1 MADQFTFTP
10 VNTAPGQPAPGPRQI
25 TPIDDTPVQYATGRA
40 PMFTGEPTQA
50 MQFGQ
55 PTLKTPLTFTPTITA
70 EQAAAAPELRPTQ
83 MAEVLP
89 ERGMPTRAGVG
100 ALQAMTFD
108 PDEFKQILQALDPS
122 IEVNIGP
129 EGGIYV
135 TNPKVGKMYALNK
148 PGASLNDAINVGTA
162 IVSGLA
168 TGLAG
173 SAARRVAAE
182 AIIQTLIETG
192 QYAAGGEFD
201 PEEVAFGVVG
211 SAASEVPGMMAR
223 SRAGQQVYTSA
234 VDLGAAPEQ
243 AADIVRVAE
252 AQGRPVAAQQEVLR
266 DIIRPEPSKVRAAT
280 ELGLEEVTPARV
292 VSGNPQYVEIEQA
305 LVNIPGTQLAAA
317 EKEFISGINEKVTG
331 FIEEYGGPGARDVA
345 GMSDAVRTEVQ
356 QTISDSV
363 AKSNDLYDEIS
374 RAVPGRTRI
383 EDTAP
388 LDEIRKNIRSRAID
402 MGGINRLP
410 KIERDLYREL
420 QGKAP
425 ELFAVRTRTEPRPMT
440 YARLDELRKI
450 VGEKLGNASRGA
462 LPGDETSFQLSRIYG
477 DLTRAQ
483 DSVIGSVAGNQ
494 VADIWSVAK
503 GLVAERKAYEDV
515 VRDVMGRDL
524 ERSVVPKLASSITQL
539 GQGKVEAFRK
549 TIQAIPENM
558 RQQAVSSAMNNVFLS
573 GARTAEAINPAGFA
587 ALWRNITR
595 NATARKE
602 LMQYLPNNAER
613 FLDNL
618 SVVLQGYADASRI
631 PRTGAINALERYNSD
646 GGLVQ
651 KILPTLIGGRA
662 TNALGSVLS
671 KTDTEIPKSAAD
683 MLGNP
688 NLKRMIAR
696 QAEGKPVDRLED
708 AMMSSPAFQAWIE
721 TIPANLKTRILTV
734 GLADYLFEDGINI
747 PGFGDEN

>member
-10 VNTAPGQPAPGPRQI
+10 VNAPGQPAPGPRQI
-25 TPIDDTPVQYATGRA
+25 APIDDTSVQYATGSA
-40 PMFTGEPTQA
+40 PVIRGAPTQA

-55 PTLKTPLTFTPTITA
+55 PTTKPPLTFTPTITA
-70 EQAAAAPELRPTQ
+70 EQAAAAPELRPYQ
-83 MAEVLP
+83 MSEVLP
-89 ERGMPTRAGVG
+89 ERNMATRTGIG

-108 PDEFKQILQALDPS
+108 PDEFKQILKALDPS

-135 TNPKVGKMYALNK
+135 TNPKVGKMYAINK
-148 PGASLNDAINVGTA
+148 PGASWNDAINVGTA
-162 IVSGLA
+162 IVTGLG

-173 SAARRVAAE
+173 SAAKRVATE
-182 AIIQTLIETG
+182 AITQALVEG
-192 QYAAGGEFD
+192 AQYAAGGEFD
-201 PEEVAFGVVG
+201 PEEIGLGVVG
-211 SAASEVPGMMAR
+211 SVVGEVPGMITR
-223 SRAGQQVYTSA
+223 GRAGQQVYRSA
-234 VDLGAAPEQ
+234 IDEGATPEQ
-243 AADIVRVAE
+243 AADITRVAE
-252 AQGRPVAAQQEVLR
+252 AQGRPIQAQEEVLT
-266 DIIRPEPSKVRAAT
+266 DIIRPEPSKVQAVT

-305 LVNIPGTQLAAA
+305 LVNIPGTQLAQG
-317 EKEFISGINEKVTG
+317 EKEFISAINDRVTN

-345 GMSDAVRTEVQ
+345 GMSDAVRSEVQ

-363 AKSNDLYDEIS
+363 SKSSELYDKIS
-374 RAVPGRTRI
+374 EAVPGRTRI
-383 EDTAP
+383 VDTTG
-388 LDEIRKNIRSRAID
+388 LDEMRKNIRSRAID

-420 QGKAP
+420 EGKAP
-425 ELFAVRTRTEPRPMT
+425 ELFGVRTRTPPRPMT
-440 YARLDELRKI
+440 YARLDELRKM
-450 VGEKLGNASRGA
+450 VGERLGNASKGA
-462 LPGDETSFQLSRIYG
+462 LPGDETSFQLSRLYG

-483 DSVIGSVAGNQ
+483 DDVIGRVAGDEI
-494 VADIWSVAK
+494 ADLWTTAK

-515 VRDVMGRDL
+515 VTKVMGRDL
-524 ERSVVPKLASSITQL
+524 ERSVVPKLGSAITQL
-539 GQGKVEAFRK
+539 GQGKTESFRQ
-549 TIQAIPENM
+549 TIQAIPANM

-587 ALWRNITR
+587 ALWRNISR
-595 NATARKE
+595 NAVARKE

-618 SVVLQGYADASRI
+618 SVVLQGYANAAKT

-651 KILPTLIGGRA
+651 RIVPTLIGGRA

-671 KTDTEIPKSAAD
+671 PTAKEVPKAAAD

-688 NLKRMIAR
+688 NLKRMIVR
-696 QAEGKPVDRLED
+696 QAEGKPIDRLED
-708 AMMSSPAFQAWIE
+708 SIMSTPEFKAWTE
-721 TIPANLKTRILTV
+721 TIPADIRTRILTV
-734 GLADYLFEDGINI
+734 GLADYLFEDGFI
-747 PGFGDEN
+747 GDNE

>member
-10 VNTAPGQPAPGPRQI
+10 VNAPGQPAPGPRQI
-25 TPIDDTPVQYATGRA
+25 APIDDTPVQYASGGAPVITGA
-40 PMFTGEPTQA
+40 PTQA

-55 PTLKTPLTFTPTITA
+55 PTTKAPMTFTPTITA

-83 MAEVLP
+83 MSEVLP
-89 ERGMPTRAGVG
+89 ERGMATRTGIG
-100 ALQAMTFD
+100 ALQAMTFN
-108 PDEFKQILQALDPS
+108 PDEFRQILKTLDPS

-135 TNPKVGKMYALNK
+135 TNPKVGKMYAINK
-148 PGASLNDAINVGTA
+148 PGASWNDAINVGTA
-162 IVSGLA
+162 IVTGLT

-173 SAARRVAAE
+173 SAARRVATE
-182 AIIQTLIETG
+182 AITQALIEG
-192 QYAAGGEFD
+192 AQYAAGGEFD
-201 PEEVAFGVVG
+201 PEEIGLGVVG
-211 SAASEVPGMMAR
+211 SGLGEVPGMVTR
-223 SRAGQQVYTSA
+223 GRAGQQVYRSA
-234 VDLGAAPEQ
+234 IDEGATPEQ
-243 AADIVRVAE
+243 AADITRVAE
-252 AQGRPVAAQQEVLR
+252 AQGRPIQAQEEVLT
-266 DIIRPEPSKVRAAT
+266 DIIQADPSKVRAVT

-305 LVNIPGTQLAAA
+305 LVNIPGTQLAAG
-317 EKEFISGINEKVTG
+317 EKEFISGINNRVTN

-345 GMSDAVRTEVQ
+345 GMSDAVRSEVQ

-363 AKSNDLYDEIS
+363 SKSSELYDKIS
-374 RAVPGRTRI
+374 EAVPGRTRI
-383 EDTAP
+383 VDTTG
-388 LDEIRKNIRSRAID
+388 LDEMRKNIRARAID

-420 QGKAP
+420 QGQAP
-425 ELFAVRTRTEPRPMT
+425 ELFGIRTRTAPRPMT
-440 YARLDELRKI
+440 YARLDELRKT
-450 VGEKLGNASRGA
+450 VGERLGNASKGA
-462 LPGDETSFQLSRIYG
+462 LPGDETSFQLSRLYG

-483 DSVIGSVAGNQ
+483 DDVIGRVAGDE
-494 VADIWSVAK
+494 VADLWTTAK

-515 VRDVMGRDL
+515 VTKVMGRDL

-539 GQGKVEAFRK
+539 GQGKTEAFRQ

-573 GARTAEAINPAGFA
+573 GARTAETINPAGFA
-587 ALWRNITR
+587 ALWRNISR
-595 NATARKE
+595 NAVARKE
-602 LMQYLPNNAER
+602 LMQYLPDNAEK

-618 SVVLQGYADASRI
+618 SVVLQGYANAAKI

-651 KILPTLIGGRA
+651 KILPTLMGARSG
-662 TNALGSVLS
+662 NALGAVLS
-671 KTDTEIPKSAAD
+671 PTAKEVPKAAAD

-696 QAEGKPVDRLED
+696 QAEGKPIDRLED
-708 AMMSSPAFQAWIE
+708 SIMSTPEFKAWTE
-721 TIPANLKTRILTV
+721 TIPADIRARILTV
-734 GLADYLFEDGINI
+734 GLADYLFEDGFI
-747 PGFGDEN
+747 GDND